1 MREKMQSRTK
11 WFLGFML
18 AFFLLLL
25 FLTFYSHVAYRRGLP
40 RVATVMPVRTENY
53 ENGRYLYQIP
63 QKALQKSPSDNQWV
77 IYTARSYQDVLGERC
92 LVTKIKVRIRQE
104 ENGIALVDGI
114 VKEEPVI
121 TEDIG
126 QLKDGEAVIIRD
138 IVADQP

>member
-1 MREKMQSRTK
+1 MREKMRRRTR
-11 WFLGFML
+11 WFLGFMFG
-18 AFFLLLL
+18 FFLLLL

-40 RVATVMPVRTENY
+40 RVATVMPVRTQTY

-63 QKALQKSPSDNQWV
+63 QKALQKSPNDNQWV

-104 ENGIALVDGI
+104 ENGMALVDGI

-126 QLKDGEAVIIRD
+126 QLKDGEAVM
-138 IVADQP
+138 PKEGL